1 MQTALARLQRELRSI
16 MKDPIEG
23 KCVANVVFLS
33 VSRLTSTTSHVDT
46 SIYPS
51 PCCLFLWIGI
61 QLEPDTNTMFKW
73 RYDRGACRDSV

>member
-33 VSRLTSTTSHVDT
+33 VSRLTSSAPGLHTDFT
-46 SIYPS
+46 
-51 PCCLFLWIGI
+51 
-61 QLEPDTNTMFKW
+61 
-73 RYDRGACRDSV
+73 R